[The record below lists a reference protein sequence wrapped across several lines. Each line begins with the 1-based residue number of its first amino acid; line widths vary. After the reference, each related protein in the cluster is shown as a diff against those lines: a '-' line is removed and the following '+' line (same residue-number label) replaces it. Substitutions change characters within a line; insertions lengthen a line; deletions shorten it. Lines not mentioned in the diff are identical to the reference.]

1 MEEIQ
6 DWFWIGLDLTIN
18 LILLVGSFLFL
29 KTKTK
34 NPLGYYLLILL
45 VIQIINSILAKLVLS
60 NLYLVSIS
68 YYFNFCY
75 LTYYFYKYYFELE
88 KKKFYLLLGLGC
100 LPLIIKLVFHSSVT
114 NFKAYDWVIYDG
126 YLVIL
131 TLLGIFKLLQ
141 QQEFDNNHLIICFSI
156 LLFFGIDFSIS
167 FVNNYLLFGKF
178 EIVAWVWLVR
188 AIALLLYFLTLSIC
202 TWKILKKA

>member
-1 MEEIQ
+1 MKEIQ
-6 DWFWIGLDLTIN
+6 DWVWIGLDLTIN

-60 NLYLVSIS
+60 NLNLVSIS

-100 LPLIIKLVFHSSVT
+100 LPLIIKLVFHSSLT

-141 QQEFDNNHLIICFSI
+141 QQTELCVGLLIII
-156 LLFFGIDFSIS
+156 II
-167 FVNNYLLFGKF
+167 
-178 EIVAWVWLVR
+178 
-188 AIALLLYFLTLSIC
+188 FLPQ
-202 TWKILKKA
+202 K